1 MNDLADRG
9 RRVGRYEI
17 ATRLTGGGVT
27 DVFLARTIAEGGVRF
42 IALKQLRAE
51 LRKNAAVAQQYVDG
65 ARVTASLVHAHVGRV
80 YEVGLDRSSGEP
92 FLAMEFVQGQ
102 DVRTLMEV
110 AAAARIQ
117 LPVHVAVRLVHDLCL
132 GLHAGHTLTDGAG
145 SRLGVVHG
153 SVTARNLMVTYQG
166 RTKLLDFGVAPLRAQ
181 LRKEHPGQLFGTLMY
196 SSPEQVLDHPV
207 DQRTDLF
214 AAGTL
219 LWELLTGQRMYSS
232 EAGVPRALVM
242 ERPAAP
248 GTLVSDIPPAL
259 DEAVLAALEKN
270 PDDRPAS
277 ASAFARALAAAV
289 PLAQDDEVAELMR
302 ALFDDRR
309 RQTEAL
315 LAKWAS
321 DEEEEEKTA
330 SMVVPAGA
338 PLGDEPWETTQVM
351 TAVEATVPAR
361 GSRLPPSVAEAP
373 PPPPVARATAAPPVD
388 LWAPPPPRPSDD
400 LWGPPPEP
408 GLPAELFAPPPPLQG
423 GASAP
428 PPRLPTS
435 ELFAPPP
442 PVQGGAPPPRL
453 PTSELFAPPPPV
465 QGRAPPPNA
474 SPRPAPAMDELF
486 APPPPVQGRAPA
498 PNASPRPAPA
508 MDELFAPPP
517 PVQGRAPAPNASPRP
532 APAMDE
538 LFAPPPP
545 VQGRA
550 PAPNAS
556 PRPAPAMDELFAP
569 PPPPGRAPA
578 PNASPRPPA
587 TGEPAPPPPAQARP
601 SAPEARQ
608 APEPAARPAP
618 PAEAKP
624 AAPPKEDD
632 EEPLRARRSG
642 SERTRWLVAVLL
654 LLVAAGMVAW
664 FIQTKWLAPLPE
676 LPKEVGTLAAP
687 APESLEG

>member
-1 MNDLADRG
+1 MQNRAALSDLADRG

-27 DVFLARTIAEGGVRF
+27 DVFLARTLAEGGVRF

-80 YEVGLDRSSGEP
+80 YEVGIDRSRGDP
-92 FLAMEFVQGQ
+92 FLAMEFVQGH

-110 AAAARIQ
+110 AAQARFQ
-117 LPVHVAVRLVHDLCL
+117 LPVTVAVRLVHDLCL

-145 SRLGVVHG
+145 TRLGVVHG
-153 SVTARNLMVTYQG
+153 SVTSRNLMVTYQG
-166 RTKLLDFGVAPLRAQ
+166 RVKLLDFGVAPLRAE
-181 LRKEHPGQLFGTLMY
+181 LRKAHPGQLFGTLMY
-196 SSPEQVLDHPV
+196 SSPEQVLDHPM
-207 DQRTDLF
+207 DLRTDLF

-219 LWELLTGQRMYSS
+219 LWELLTGQRMYQS
-232 EAGVPRALVM
+232 EAAVPRALVM

-248 GTLVSDIPPAL
+248 GTLVPDIPPAL
-259 DEAVLAALEKN
+259 DDAVLAALEKN

-289 PLAQDDEVAELMR
+289 PLAQDEEVAELMT

-330 SMVVPAGA
+330 SMAVPAGA
-338 PLGDEPWETTQVM
+338 PLGDEPWEATQVM

-373 PPPPVARATAAPPVD
+373 PPPPVARAPAGRPAPQ
-388 LWAPPPPRPSDD
+388 PPGPSDD

-408 GLPAELFAPPPPLQG
+408 GLPAD
-423 GASAP
+423 
-428 PPRLPTS
+428 
-435 ELFAPPP
+435 LFAPPP
-442 PVQGGAPPPRL
+442 PVQGGAPAPPARL

-474 SPRPAPAMDELF
+474 SPRPAP
-486 APPPPVQGRAPA
+486 
-498 PNASPRPAPA
+498 S
-508 MDELFAPPP
+508 
-517 PVQGRAPAPNASPRP
+517 
-532 APAMDE
+532 
-538 LFAPPPP
+538 
-545 VQGRA
+545 
-550 PAPNAS
+550 
-556 PRPAPAMDELFAP
+556 MDELFAP
-569 PPPPGRAPA
+569 PPPPGGAPA
-578 PNASPRPPA
+578 PNASPRPPPA
-587 TGEPAPPPPAQARP
+587 TREPPAQARP
-601 SAPEARQ
+601 SAPESRQ
-608 APEPAARPAP
+608 APEPADRPAP

-624 AAPPKEDD
+624 AAPPPKEDD

-676 LPKEVGTLAAP
+676 LPKEVGSLAAP
-687 APESLEG
+687 APQSLES